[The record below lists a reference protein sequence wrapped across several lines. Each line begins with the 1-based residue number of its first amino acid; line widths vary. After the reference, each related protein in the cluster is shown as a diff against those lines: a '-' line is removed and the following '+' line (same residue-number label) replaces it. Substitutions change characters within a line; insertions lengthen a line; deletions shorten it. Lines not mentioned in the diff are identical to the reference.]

1 MVGNKRTRHLRL
13 EQRFKVVSEFV
24 QTTSPGTCWHM
35 ADLGFGVLAKTRAS
49 GIQRKKPFL
58 VSEGE
63 KMKKAAFLGGA
74 AKGEAD
80 EEQKEE
86 ETWEKQ
92 PVKSRE
98 VTRAQEA

>member
-1 MVGNKRTRHLRL
+1 MGHEACVLGCGGQQENLSSSV

-49 GIQRKKPFL
+49 GIQRQKPFL

-63 KMKKAAFLGGA
+63 KMKKAAFLGVA

-86 ETWEKQ
+86 ET
-92 PVKSRE
+92 
-98 VTRAQEA
+98 